1 MRITTFI
8 QAVGLALPLAAVFA
22 GSAAAI
28 EFYEAP
34 RAFVIDLSCDAYRS
48 VKRKA
53 EPIRLEV
60 GKRYVGR
67 GVDRRR
73 NAMHAFIRV
82 GSESRWVALACGHY
96 ADGDGAMPG
105 PAIPGKLGRARVRA
119 EARGRILRR

>member
-1 MRITTFI
+1 MRITAI
-8 QAVGLALPLAAVFA
+8 VQAVGAALPLATVFA

-28 EFYEAP
+28 EFYESP
-34 RAFVIDLSCDAYRS
+34 RAFVIDLSCEAYRN

-67 GVDRRR
+67 GVDRRHK
-73 NAMHAFIRV
+73 ASHAFIRIGV
-82 GSESRWVALACGHY
+82 ESRWVALACGHY

-105 PAIPGKLGRARVRA
+105 PAIPRKQGRAGARG
-119 EARGRILRR
+119 EAKGRILRR